1 MIKMV
6 VFEYDIECQV
16 STIWS
21 IGYEIEYHFDKG
33 LFLFKWFYQF
43 VGFTFG
49 ETEIFWNG
57 ANPKGVKHK
66 QKSKLRIYLAQNGD
80 YGGLPYPCLIQGV
93 IFEALM
99 KAERIKRI
107 FRFLKTCKLKSR
119 LMRDT
124 LHENGD
130 PFIFVVTLWWDG
142 SIIIFGPVFMQK
154 GHFCRK
160 FGPLPIE
167 WPIFMKKYDHFCEK
181 WPHDPKIAWKLDWKS
196 WIVIS
201 TEKLL
206 VTNVL
211 KKLS

>member
-1 MIKMV
+1 MC
-6 VFEYDIECQV
+6 E
-16 STIWS
+16 S
-21 IGYEIEYHFDKG
+21 
-33 LFLFKWFYQF
+33 
-43 VGFTFG
+43 
-49 ETEIFWNG
+49 N
-57 ANPKGVKHK
+57 GVKHK

-124 LHENGD
+124 FHENGD

-154 GHFCRK
+154 RHFCRK
-160 FGPLPIE
+160 FGLLPIV
-167 WPIFMKKYDHFCEK
+167 WPIFMKNTVIFAAK
-181 WPHDPKIAWKLDWKS
+181 WPRDPKIPWDFDWKS
-196 WIVIS
+196 S
-201 TEKLL
+201 LTEKLL

>member
-1 MIKMV
+1 MPSK
-6 VFEYDIECQV
+6 YDLEHRLGTKS
-16 STIWS
+16 STIL
-21 IGYEIEYHFDKG
+21 IEVYFGSND
-33 LFLFKWFYQF
+33 FYQF

-49 ETEIFWNG
+49 ETVKWFPMCESN
-57 ANPKGVKHK
+57 GVKHK

-130 PFIFVVTLWWDG
+130 PFIFVVTLW
-142 SIIIFGPVFMQK
+142 
-154 GHFCRK
+154 
-160 FGPLPIE
+160 
-167 WPIFMKKYDHFCEK
+167 
-181 WPHDPKIAWKLDWKS
+181 
-196 WIVIS
+196 
-201 TEKLL
+201 
-206 VTNVL
+206 
-211 KKLS
+211 